1 MQDESNEFSSEFKR
15 KISENEEEKKVD

>member
-15 KISENEEEKKVD
+15 KIFEKEEEKKVD